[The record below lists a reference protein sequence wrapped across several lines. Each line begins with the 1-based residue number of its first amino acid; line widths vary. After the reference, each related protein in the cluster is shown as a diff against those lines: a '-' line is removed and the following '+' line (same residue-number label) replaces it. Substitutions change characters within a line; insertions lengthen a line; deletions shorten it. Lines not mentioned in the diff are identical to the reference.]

1 MKVPLSWLDEWV
13 PCRHVPLE
21 DLVATF
27 THRGFPVESAK
38 RLDAGIENV
47 VVGEV
52 LTVDR
57 HPDADRLVVCD
68 VNAGSG
74 ETLHIVCGAPNVV
87 AGMRA
92 AVALPGAT
100 LPGGVQ
106 IRKSKIR
113 GQVSEGMLCSG
124 RELQLSED
132 HQGILHL
139 PQDAVVGTPAAEA
152 LGIAGETVIELEV
165 HYNRPDVMSVAGV
178 ARELAAA
185 LGVPLRDEVRAR
197 LAAVPATGGT
207 FPITLDDPE
216 GCPRYVGVVLRGV
229 RVGPSPPWLA
239 QRLERAGVRPIHN
252 VVDVT
257 NYVLL
262 ELGQP
267 LHAFD
272 LARLAGPAILV
283 RRARDGETLQTL
295 DGRERR
301 LGPENLVIADGDH
314 PVALAGV
321 MGGENSEVG
330 AATTDLLL
338 ESAYFDPYRVQV
350 TANAMTLRT
359 EASRRF
365 GRGVDPNLCLV
376 AARRAAELIVELAGG
391 RAEWPATDRAAR
403 SFAPRRL
410 TLAPERANALLGT
423 EIEVGEMAASLTGLG
438 FQVESGTPLAV
449 EVPTYRQDVREPV
462 DLIEEIG
469 RAYGYENLP
478 EAPMGS
484 GATRLGTSLGWTF
497 RQRLREILIGFGFSE
512 VLTPSLGDP
521 KKLALTWRM
530 TRDGEPR
537 FAELVNPPAPEASVL
552 RSDLLAG
559 MLDVAAHH
567 WNHGAR
573 AVRLFEV
580 GAVFAAGVS
589 PESTQE
595 EEQVVFLLGGPV
607 APASWWGERACDF
620 YDAKGLAEA
629 LCARLGVDTPEVR
642 PYSAPGWKSGEAAEL
657 RGSSR
662 VGWVGRI
669 HPGLDRAWKL
679 DRALYAF
686 AAPIAALR
694 EATRRLDSFR
704 GYSRLP
710 SVTRDLAFFV
720 PARIQSAEFEVAL
733 RDAAGELLTDV
744 RLFDLY
750 EGRGVPAGQKSLAY
764 ALAFSHA
771 ERTLQEAEIEILQER
786 IVKALG
792 DRFGA
797 VLRER
802 SGPGDS

>member
-1 MKVPLSWLDEWV
+1 MKVPLSWLEEWV
-13 PCRHVPLE
+13 PCTHVPLE
-21 DLVATF
+21 ELVETF

-38 RLDAGIENV
+38 RLDAEIESV

-68 VNAGSG
+68 VNAGTG

-92 AVALPGAT
+92 AVALPGSV
-100 LPGGVQ
+100 LPGGVK

-124 RELQLSED
+124 RELQLTDD
-132 HQGILHL
+132 HEGILHL
-139 PQDAVVGTPAAEA
+139 PRDSKVGTPAAEA

-178 ARELAAA
+178 ARELSAA
-185 LGVPLRDEVRAR
+185 LGVPLRDEARAR
-197 LAAVPATGGT
+197 LAATPQAGGD
-207 FPITLDDPE
+207 FPITLEDPE
-216 GCPRYVGVVLRGV
+216 GCPRYVGVVIRGV
-229 RVGPSPPWLA
+229 RVGPSPAWLA

-272 LARLAGPAILV
+272 LARLAGPAIKV
-283 RRARDGETLQTL
+283 RRAKKGETIRTL
-295 DGRERR
+295 DGRERT
-301 LGPENLVIADGDH
+301 LAPDNLVIADAER

-330 AATTDLLL
+330 EATTDLLL

-365 GRGVDPNLCLV
+365 GRGVDPNLCFV

-391 RAEWPATDRAAR
+391 RIEGPVTDRAAR
-403 SFAPRRL
+403 TFEPLRL
-410 TLAPERANALLGT
+410 ALAPERANTLLGT
-423 EIEVGEMAASLTGLG
+423 EIAASAMADSLRGLG
-438 FQVESGTPLAV
+438 FHVERDQPLEV
-449 EVPTYRQDVREPV
+449 TVPTFRQDVREPV

-469 RAYGYENLP
+469 RAHGYENLP

-484 GATRLGTSLGWTF
+484 GSTRLGTSPTWTF
-497 RQRLREILIGFGFSE
+497 RQQLRDILIGFGFSE

-521 KKLALTWRM
+521 KKLSLTWPM

-537 FAELVNPPAPEASVL
+537 FAALQNPPAPEASVL
-552 RSDLLAG
+552 RSDLVAG
-559 MLDVAAHH
+559 LLEVAAHH

-573 AVRLFEV
+573 SLRLFEI
-580 GAVFAAGVS
+580 GAVFTDGERAG
-589 PESTQE
+589 TTHE
-595 EEQVVFLLGGPV
+595 EEQVVFLLGGPA
-607 APASWWGERACDF
+607 APVSWWGERECDF

-629 LCARLGVDTPEVR
+629 VLQRLGVDTPNTQT
-642 PYSAPGWKSGEAAEL
+642 YSASGWKSGEAAEL
-657 RGSSR
+657 RGSTR
-662 VGWVGRI
+662 LGWVGRI
-669 HPGLDRAWKL
+669 HPGLGRPWKL
-679 DRALYAF
+679 DRALYVF
-686 AAPIAALR
+686 VAPLEALR
-694 EATRRLDSFR
+694 QAGRRPETFR
-704 GYSRLP
+704 SYSRLP
-710 SVTRDLAFFV
+710 SVTRDLAFFL
-720 PARIQSAEFEVAL
+720 PASVQNSEVEAVL
-733 RDAAGELLTDV
+733 RGTGGALLTDV
-744 RLFDLY
+744 RLFDVY
-750 EGRGVPAGQKSLAY
+750 AGRGVPAGQKSLAY

-771 ERTLQEAEIEILQER
+771 ERTLQESEIETLQSR

-802 SGPGDS
+802 PGQGDS